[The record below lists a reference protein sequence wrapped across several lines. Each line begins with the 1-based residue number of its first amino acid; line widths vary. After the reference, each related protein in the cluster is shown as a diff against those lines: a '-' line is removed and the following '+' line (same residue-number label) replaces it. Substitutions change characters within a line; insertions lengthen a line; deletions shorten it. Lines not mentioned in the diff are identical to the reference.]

1 MPVPPARRDDVVDLL
16 HGVAVPDPYRWLEA
30 GESLDTVEWVAAQ
43 NERTREALDARPDRV
58 RWHERLVALMQ
69 LPTAGGCQVRGDRLF
84 VLERPTGAQQFRL
97 TLTAA
102 SRVDEAGAAGGAGAA
117 ADVVLIDPASAAV
130 DAAAAIDWFEPS
142 DDGRFVAYGM
152 SEGGTENS
160 VLRVLDVDAVTV
172 LADEIPNCR
181 AASVS
186 WRPDGTGFWYTRYPE
201 NDEYQRTVW
210 FHEVGADWHDD
221 ALVWDDL
228 PTPETWASVEVSPD
242 GTHLLLHAMV
252 GWGNVEVHVAPLAA
266 GEVTGEWRPIVKGS
280 EAVTS
285 LTFGGDGLVGVTTVD
300 APRGRAV
307 TASLD
312 APEIDSW
319 RTLVAEGSAV
329 RTRFAISGDELL
341 VAASDHGIDRIER
354 YDVATGS
361 MRGALDDLGVA
372 GVVSLAGDRSRDA
385 GGARAF
391 FTISSFTQPTA
402 IWRWDASDGLA
413 RWAPSVDDGAGQA
426 VASTLAPLQVSW
438 RQYPSLDGT
447 PIGIFLIHRADVTP
461 DASTPAILNGY
472 GGFAIT
478 ESPAWSP
485 TIAAWCERGGLY
497 AIAGLR
503 GGYEEGEAWHH
514 AGRRGNKQNVF
525 DDFHAAG
532 DWLVAQGLTSRARLA
547 IAGGS
552 NGGLLVGAAL
562 TQRPEAYRAV
572 WCAVPLLDMIRFPQ
586 FLIARLWTDEYGDPD
601 VAEEFAWLYAY
612 SPYHHVQAGAQY
624 PAVLFTTA
632 EGDSRVD
639 PCHARKMAALLQHE
653 ATGQD
658 EHPILFFQEGRAGHG
673 VGKPVSKRADEVAD
687 TLAFFSWQLGG
698 PEPA

>member
-1 MPVPPARRDDVVDLL
+1 
-16 HGVAVPDPYRWLEA
+16 
-30 GESLDTVEWVAAQ
+30 
-43 NERTREALDARPDRV
+43 
-58 RWHERLVALMQ
+58 MQ

-84 VLERPTGAQQFRL
+84 ALERPAGAQQFRL
-97 TLTAA
+97 VLTSAEVAGRAEVSA
-102 SRVDEAGAAGGAGAA
+102 SVDVAGSAGA
-117 ADVVLIDPASAAV
+117 VLIDPASAV
-130 DAAAAIDWFEPS
+130 DDAAAAIDWFEPS
-142 DDGRFVAYGM
+142 DDGRFVAFGM

-160 VLRVLDVDAVTV
+160 VLRVLDVDAVAV
-172 LADEIPNCR
+172 LTEEIPNCR

-186 WRPDGTGFWYTRYPE
+186 WRPDGSGFWYTRYPE
-201 NDEYQRTVW
+201 GDEYHRTVW

-221 ALVWDDL
+221 PLVWDDL
-228 PTPETWASVEVSPD
+228 PTPETWASVEVSPE

-252 GWGNVEVHVAPLAA
+252 GWGNVEVHLAA
-266 GEVTGEWRPIVKGS
+266 LAPGAVTGDWRPVVKGS

-307 TASLD
+307 TATLD
-312 APEIDSW
+312 APEVDSW

-329 RTRFAISGDELL
+329 RTRFAVSGDELL

-354 YDVATGS
+354 YDVASGAPRGS
-361 MRGALDDLGVA
+361 LDDLGVA
-372 GVVSLAGDRSRDA
+372 GVVGLAGDRSRAA
-385 GGARAF
+385 GAARAF
-391 FTISSFTQPTA
+391 LTISSFTEPTA
-402 IWRWDASDGLA
+402 IWRWDASDGLV
-413 RWAPSVDDGAGQA
+413 RWAPGATDAADARVPRLEVTWQ
-426 VASTLAPLQVSW
+426 
-438 RQYPSLDGT
+438 RYPSLDGT

-461 DASTPAILNGY
+461 DASTAAILNGY

-485 TIAAWCERGGLY
+485 TIAAWCEQGGLY

-514 AGRRGNKQNVF
+514 AGRRGDKQNVF

-532 DWLVAQGLTSRARLA
+532 DWLVARGLTSRSRLA

-562 TQRPEAYRAV
+562 TQRPDAYRAV

-601 VAEEFAWLYAY
+601 VAEEFAWLHAY
-612 SPYHHVQAGAQY
+612 SPYHHVQAGVAY

-639 PCHARKMAALLQHE
+639 PCHARKMAALLQHDG
-653 ATGQD
+653 AGQD
-658 EHPILFFQEGRAGHG
+658 AHPILFFQEGRAGHG

-687 TLAFFSWQLGG
+687 TLTFLAWQLGAL
-698 PEPA
+698 ERS